1 MTRSADDDAIKES
14 YKRLYPKADAA
25 TQLQLN
31 RAKLILLDPTN
42 RREYIEKLEED
53 NNQDG
58 LTSPRGLVEVRC
70 EGNLPKADEGK

>member
-58 LTSPRGLVEVRC
+58 LTSPRGLVEVRR